1 MISNIIDEIEK
12 VVKGK
17 REKIELILAV
27 FFAGG
32 HILLEDIP
40 GVGKTTIAK
49 TISEVLGLTFTR
61 VQFTSDLLPSDILGI
76 NYFDMEQ
83 KNFILKKGPIFTE
96 ILLVD
101 EINRAMPKTQSA
113 LLESMEEKQVTLDKV
128 SYSLSDNFF
137 VIATQN
143 PLEEV
148 GTFPL
153 PISQLDRFMASISIG
168 YPSKEAE
175 KLILKRQ
182 FIVLNSFKNEV
193 EELKKKDIFVDDK
206 IIDLILKITQFS
218 RSGIFEYGLSTRAA
232 LALLNLSK
240 GWALIKN
247 RDFVIDEDVMEVLP
261 YVIKHR
267 LTPIDKEMDILNAIK
282 LAL

>member
-1 MISNIIDEIEK
+1 MSNIIDEIEK